1 MPQCRI
7 ETRDHWLN
15 GRQNELFETIQA
27 AMVEAIKILPDDQC
41 FRLITYDAA
50 HFPTPPGKTD
60 RCMVIEITL
69 VAGRSL
75 DAKRAL
81 YAAIGRNI
89 RALFGIEPSD
99 LRIVLEEVA
108 LDNWGI
114 NGRPAS
120 ELTLNY
126 KVEV

>member
-15 GRQNELFETIQA
+15 GRQAELFEAIQA

-41 FRLITYDAA
+41 FRLVTYDAA

-60 RCMVIEITL
+60 RCMVIEIAL
-69 VAGRSL
+69 VVGRSL
-75 DAKRAL
+75 NAKRAL

-89 RALFGIEPSD
+89 KARFGIDPGD
-99 LRIVLEEVA
+99 LRIVLDEVA

-114 NGRPAS
+114 DGRPAS
-120 ELTLNY
+120 ELKLNY

>member
-1 MPQCRI
+1 MPQCWI

-41 FRLITYDAA
+41 FRLVTYDAA

-81 YAAIGRNI
+81 YAAIGCNI
-89 RALFGIEPSD
+89 KALFDIEPND

>member
-1 MPQCRI
+1 MPQVRI
-7 ETRDHWLN
+7 ETRDHWLQ
-15 GRQNELFETIQA
+15 GRNAQLFQAIQDGL
-27 AMVEAIKILPDDQC
+27 VEGIKIPPDDQC

-60 RCMVIEITL
+60 RCMVIEIAL
-69 VAGRSL
+69 VLGRSL

-89 RALFGIEPSD
+89 QALFGIAPSD

-114 NGRPAS
+114 DGRPAS
-120 ELTLNY
+120 ELKLDY